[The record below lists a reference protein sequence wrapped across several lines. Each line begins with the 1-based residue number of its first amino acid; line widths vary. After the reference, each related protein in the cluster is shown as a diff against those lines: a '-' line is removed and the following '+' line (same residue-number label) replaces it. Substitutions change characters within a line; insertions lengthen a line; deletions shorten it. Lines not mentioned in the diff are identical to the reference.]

1 VVSEATLTVLVLA
14 NIAKI
19 YDKKIA
25 LGSPATPTP
34 GQRIARPTP
43 LPE

>member
-1 VVSEATLTVLVLA
+1 MVLEGTLTVPVLA

-19 YDKKIA
+19 YDKKIT

-34 GQRIARPTP
+34 GQRIARATP
-43 LPE
+43 SPE